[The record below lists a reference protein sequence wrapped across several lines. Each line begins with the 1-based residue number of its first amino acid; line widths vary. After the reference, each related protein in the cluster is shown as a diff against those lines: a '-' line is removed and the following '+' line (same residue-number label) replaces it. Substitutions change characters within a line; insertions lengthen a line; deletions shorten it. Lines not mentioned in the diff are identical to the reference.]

1 MTVRWVIWPWRMR
14 RAVHVFGPTWNEG
27 DGTKCHKSQPIEI
40 STSYMHHWYHCVSRI
55 WINVSVYHSYSCL
68 RCLSIL
74 YFHRNQVNCSHCQ
87 LNNITP
93 SLNICVNLS
102 HKFIVKSWMDPLS
115 STAFQREK
123 SGATLLAF
131 RFAVFMS
138 TCWIISYL
146 ANLESAGVLRFL
158 CPSFGQ
164 LSSWQSPITKL
175 KFQKKW

>member
-1 MTVRWVIWPWRMR
+1 MGHLTLEDEKGRACVWAYVER
-14 RAVHVFGPTWNEG
+14 RRRNEMPQVSTYP
-27 DGTKCHKSQPIEI
+27 DLYYLYASLI
-40 STSYMHHWYHCVSRI
+40 SLCIKNMHQCVCVSFI
-55 WINVSVYHSYSCL
+55 FMFI

-74 YFHRNQVNCSHCQ
+74 YFHRNQLNCSHCQ

-164 LSSWQSPITKL
+164 LSS
-175 KFQKKW
+175 